1 MTKLWP
7 AASLL
12 LALPLGGCGLLGIPR
27 PVTLDVVGV
36 SLPATV
42 SPTAP
47 MQVDVRVGTG
57 SCEDT
62 NHRLTLVSRTA
73 QALTLKAEATKTNS
87 GAVCPAV
94 YTENTLSYTDPGTP
108 ARTIPF
114 EVVVNGKSWGKV
126 NVQ

>member
-1 MTKLWP
+1 MGL
-7 AASLL
+7 AAVLL

-27 PVTLDVVGV
+27 PVTLGVVNV
-36 SLPATV
+36 TLPATV

-47 MQVDVRVGTG
+47 MQVDVRVGMG

-73 QALTLKAEATKTNS
+73 QTLTLKAEATKTNY

-94 YTENTLSYTDPGTP
+94 YTESTLSYTDPGTP
-108 ARTIPF
+108 TRTSPF
-114 EVVVNGKSWGKV
+114 EVIVNGKSWGKV
-126 NVQ
+126 EVR